1 MAGTINYLIP
11 ADSMTL
17 MEQKAARVNALIA
30 GLDVAVSRSLAVG
43 DDANLLRQGK
53 QPKTVDIRPFR
64 NNLDAGTGA
73 VLDWWGTGALLAVGT
88 AYTVFQGVAAPVV
101 PANRV
106 WVFAGMGIETV
117 PNPVSRVDFRI
128 GGAVGNTRATFD
140 LEQLGTQIRL
150 YGFFS
155 EPVIYGPLDVT
166 AVQVL
171 CRIAT
176 GLFARIP
183 FDAWV
188 IEIGGQTVA

>member
-1 MAGTINYLIP
+1 MAGTVNYVIP
-11 ADSMTL
+11 ADSASL
-17 MEQKAARVNALIA
+17 SDQKTARINALIA
-30 GLDVAVSRSLAVG
+30 GLEVAKARALAVG
-43 DDANLLRQGK
+43 DDVARLRAGQ
-53 QPKTVDIRPFR
+53 QPVTVDIRPFR
-64 NNLDAGTGA
+64 NILDAGQGA
-73 VLDWWGTGALLAVGT
+73 GLDWWNTAALAAVGT
-88 AYTVFQGVAAPVV
+88 AYSVFGLVGAPVV

-106 WVFAGMGIETV
+106 WVFCGIGIETV

-140 LEQLGTQIRL
+140 LEILGVQQRM